1 MVKGLITDIQRAS
14 FHDGDGIRTTV
25 FLKGC
30 PLSCLWCHNPEC
42 ISFEKEVL
50 AYPEKCI
57 GCGLCDEGC
66 FSGAKVICG
75 KEMTAKEVF
84 EEIAQDV
91 PYFEGGGGVTI
102 SGGEPM
108 AQKEFAKELIDLCKK
123 NGINCAMET
132 SLIIYDE
139 EIFKSLDFI
148 MADLKVWDEDEHK
161 KFTGASNK
169 EIIENFKR
177 LNRLGIP
184 IIARTPVVPGV
195 KQEIEKISEFLMGLE
210 NVIEYELLPYHPLG
224 TSKARALGREPAEFE
239 IPNGE
244 HMKELKKYAFIRR
257 QTSPDA

>member
-1 MVKGLITDIQRAS
+1 MAKGLITDIQRAS

-42 ISFEKEVL
+42 ISFEKEIL

-75 KEMTAKEVF
+75 KEMTTEEVF
-84 EEIAQDV
+84 SEIALDI

-108 AQKEFAKELIDLCKK
+108 AQREFTKDLIRVCKEK
-123 NGINCAMET
+123 GINCAIET

-139 EIFKSLDFI
+139 EIFKNLDFI
-148 MADLKVWDEDEHK
+148 MADIKIWDDEVHK
-161 KFTGASNK
+161 KYTGVSNR
-169 EIIENFKR
+169 EILENFKK
-177 LNRLGIP
+177 LDSLGIP
-184 IIARTPVVPGV
+184 IIVRTPIIPGV
-195 KQEIEKISEFLMGLE
+195 NQGIDKISEFVGGLK

-224 TSKARALGREPAEFE
+224 TGKAKALGKEFTEFE
-239 IPNGE
+239 IPTVE
-244 HMKELKKYAFIRR
+244 YMKELEKYAFIRR
-257 QTSPDA
+257 